1 MHVPCI
7 MAETRDIPDY
17 PLTDYVQPEIAELG
31 LYVGRFEVL
40 NTQMDRPPG
49 MHRHGHFEL
58 FWLHGPAEHF
68 NDFEHFKLPAERPS
82 FILVSPGQLHRWE
95 GADDIRGTLI
105 SFTTAFFD
113 GREPPPSRLMQLG
126 FVNRMCYPPVLTA
139 DADLEEDV
147 TPLIARCEQEYASRG
162 EGWMEVCRHSIRL
175 ILLLASRAWLRHQP
189 EPRETGRSREL
200 LQRFQAEVENS
211 FRQPMSVASY
221 ARRLGVTAGHLN
233 DVVRQFTAGTAG
245 ELIHARELLEAR
257 RLLMHTE
264 LSVSE
269 IAYQLGYKDPSYF
282 ARVFRKSTGQAPAD
296 FRTAIRET
304 CRAGAGA

>member
-1 MHVPCI
+1 

-68 NDFEHFKLPAERPS
+68 NDFEHFKLPAEHPS

-139 DADLEEDV
+139 DTTLEEDV
-147 TPLIARCEQEYASRG
+147 TPLIARCEQEYATRG

-175 ILLLASRAWLRHQP
+175 ILLLASRAWLRQKP
-189 EPRETGRSREL
+189 EPGRQDAHGNCYNASRP
-200 LQRFQAEVENS
+200 RW
-211 FRQPMSVASY
+211 
-221 ARRLGVTAGHLN
+221 
-233 DVVRQFTAGTAG
+233 
-245 ELIHARELLEAR
+245 
-257 RLLMHTE
+257 
-264 LSVSE
+264 
-269 IAYQLGYKDPSYF
+269 
-282 ARVFRKSTGQAPAD
+282 
-296 FRTAIRET
+296 RTASASR
-304 CRAGAGA
+304 CRWLLRQAAGCDSRAFERCGKAVHCWHRR

>member
-1 MHVPCI
+1 

-58 FWLHGPAEHF
+58 FWLHGPAGHF

-113 GREPPPSRLMQLG
+113 GREPPPSRLMEMG
-126 FVNRMCYPPVLTA
+126 FVNRMAYPPALTA
-139 DADLEEDV
+139 DEQLEAEAQ
-147 TPLIARCEQEYASRG
+147 PLVARCEAEFATRSD
-162 EGWMEVCRHSIRL
+162 GWMDMCRQAIRMIL
-175 ILLLASRAWLRHQP
+175 ISAGRAWLRHEP
-189 EPRETGRSREL
+189 ETRETGRSRQL
-200 LQRFQAEVENS
+200 LQRFQSEVEHQ
-211 FRQPMSVASY
+211 FRQPLSVAAY
-221 ARRLGVTAGHLN
+221 AKRLGVTAGHLN

-257 RLLMHTE
+257 RLLLHTE

-269 IAYQLGYKDPSYF
+269 IAYELGYKDPSYF
-282 ARVFRKSTGQAPAD
+282 SRVFRKSTGQAPAD
-296 FRTAIRET
+296 FRAGIREACQGT
-304 CRAGAGA
+304 TESVQ